1 MLQNA
6 EVRHFAPVNDIA
18 GEETLC
24 RLLRNMKE
32 MITAGAFPREDAG
45 GFFTGLVDKLNDQ
58 PMGQTDDGRG
68 LV

>member
-1 MLQNA
+1 MLQKA
-6 EVRHFAPVNDIA
+6 EVRHFAPVNDVA

-45 GFFTGLVDKLNDQ
+45 GFLLA
-58 PMGQTDDGRG
+58 
-68 LV
+68 